1 MTSYDSDERDF
12 MLYKANYTTSP
23 KNDIPTIYAYWHFS
37 DEHKNSRFIP
47 VAFLLQY
54 FMNVSKYQSLLK
66 LYLILRLGHTLWI
79 LGFCFI
85 NIQLANCT
93 CKRKSMHNCF
103 KIQQNFDLKSIVEEP
118 IMILDFLAGN
128 YSNLTEP
135 YIIYSGRI
143 YLSWAEKLVHITV
156 RMILFIAS
164 RKNVF

>member
-1 MTSYDSDERDF
+1 M
-12 MLYKANYTTSP
+12 
-23 KNDIPTIYAYWHFS
+23 
-37 DEHKNSRFIP
+37 
-47 VAFLLQY
+47 
-54 FMNVSKYQSLLK
+54 LK

-85 NIQLANCT
+85 NIQLADST

-164 RKNVF
+164 RKNVFKSYKELLLRIKVVLLKLLIWKKKWSTGSFKLYSMLQIVFFLLLFIR

>member
-1 MTSYDSDERDF
+1 M
-12 MLYKANYTTSP
+12 
-23 KNDIPTIYAYWHFS
+23 
-37 DEHKNSRFIP
+37 
-47 VAFLLQY
+47 AFLLQY

-85 NIQLANCT
+85 NIQLADCT

-118 IMILDFLAGN
+118 IMILDCLAGN

-143 YLSWAEKLVHITV
+143 YLSWAEELVHITV

-164 RKNVF
+164 RKNVFKSYKELLLRIKVVLLKLLIWKIKMNTESFKLYSMLQIVFFLLLFIR

>member
-1 MTSYDSDERDF
+1 M
-12 MLYKANYTTSP
+12 
-23 KNDIPTIYAYWHFS
+23 
-37 DEHKNSRFIP
+37 
-47 VAFLLQY
+47 
-54 FMNVSKYQSLLK
+54 LK

-85 NIQLANCT
+85 NIQLADCT

-103 KIQQNFDLKSIVEEP
+103 KIQQNFDLKSIGEEP

-164 RKNVF
+164 RKNVFKSYKELLLRIKVVLLKLLIWKIKMNTESFKLYSMLQIVFFLLLFIR